1 MLPTCVEPGAPWKFV
16 WQVEH
21 QAPYALF
28 VWSGS
33 SNWMSFWLKSCT
45 LFVTSADIV
54 GLMTAT
60 SLVFVAADALATTSN
75 VTFLPVKL
83 IGFAAPSTSAER
95 FMRLRYWVLLPC
107 CAWHMVH
114 SSPSVPAR
122 LVGALES
129 TDPDREIIMYINSPG
144 GSFASMTAI
153 YDTMQFVRPHIQ
165 TV

>member
-1 MLPTCVEPGAPWKFV
+1 MLPTWVEPGAPWKFV

-114 SSPSVPAR
+114 SSPSVPGR
-122 LVGALES
+122 LVGAVELSE
-129 TDPDREIIMYINSPG
+129 PG
-144 GSFASMTAI
+144 IVPVQPSVCPCPCVVASSVVSFRPPAS
-153 YDTMQFVRPHIQ
+153 R
-165 TV
+165 

>member
-1 MLPTCVEPGAPWKFV
+1 MLPTWVAPGAPWKFV

-60 SLVFVAADALATTSN
+60 SLVFVAGDALATTSN

-83 IGFAAPSTSAER
+83 IVFAAPSTSAER

-107 CAWHMVH
+107 CAWQDRKSTRLN
-114 SSPSVPAR
+114 SSHTDISRMPSSA
-122 LVGALES
+122 
-129 TDPDREIIMYINSPG
+129 
-144 GSFASMTAI
+144 
-153 YDTMQFVRPHIQ
+153 
-165 TV
+165 

>member
-1 MLPTCVEPGAPWKFV
+1 MLPTWVEPGAPWKFV

-54 GLMTAT
+54 GLMTAA
-60 SLVFVAADALATTSN
+60 SLVFV
-75 VTFLPVKL
+75 PVKL
-83 IGFAAPSTSAER
+83 IGFAAASTSAER

-122 LVGALES
+122 LVGAVELSE
-129 TDPDREIIMYINSPG
+129 PG
-144 GSFASMTAI
+144 IVPVQPS
-153 YDTMQFVRPHIQ
+153 V
-165 TV
+165 